1 MPAWLQNVEH
11 TLVTSSNA
19 TPVVGLL
26 GNGRAHMAHGGP
38 KVSIRELTGKG
49 DNMTVHLRERVF
61 CLSGNPYPATR
72 IL

>member
-26 GNGRAHMAHGGP
+26 GNGRAHMAHGGSKSP
-38 KVSIRELTGKG
+38 FGS
-49 DNMTVHLRERVF
+49 
-61 CLSGNPYPATR
+61 
-72 IL
+72 